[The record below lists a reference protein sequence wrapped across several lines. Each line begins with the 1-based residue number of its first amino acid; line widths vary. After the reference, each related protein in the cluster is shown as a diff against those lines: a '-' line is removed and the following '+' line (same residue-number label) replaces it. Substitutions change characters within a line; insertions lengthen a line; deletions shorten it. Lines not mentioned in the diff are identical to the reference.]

1 MNSCKLSVVVPCF
14 NEQEAVPIFYNEVK
28 KILVTLKVEY
38 EIIFI
43 DDGSSDKTLEEVKEL
58 SEKDKGVHYVS
69 FSRNFGKE
77 AAMYAG
83 LKKSSRRLCSDY
95 GCGFTGPS
103 VADSRNAVCCVFR

>member
-28 KILVTLKVEY
+28 KVLVTLKAEY

-58 SEKDKGVHYVS
+58 SEKDKCVHYVS

-83 LKKSSRRLCSDY
+83 LKKAAGDY
-95 GCGFTGPS
+95 VVIMDVDLQDPPS
-103 VADSRNAVCCVFR
+103 LIP